1 MANIKITYDIS
12 RYIKYIFMYTF
23 NSVLIKLYVCVC
35 VTCVSACVILI
46 VYTVLANIIVI
57 FYYYW
62 AIIYNCTSMIR
73 LGCERCTSVRIK

>member
-23 NSVLIKLYVCVC
+23 NNVLIKLHVCLC

-46 VYTVLANIIVI
+46 VYTGCGSGGRAGQPL
-57 FYYYW
+57 
-62 AIIYNCTSMIR
+62 IR
-73 LGCERCTSVRIK
+73 RSVV